1 METETET
8 VLWCI
13 GAEEMA
19 LSRLDQHTGMGGTPR
34 QFLTVKLRRRL
45 QPEGAGAVGIV
56 LTLRQVLIQRL
67 AEQAPAV
74 RGVLAVAAQGLLVVA
89 LAVAVFYV
97 VAISSGHVTLKR
109 QKLNDIAEAT
119 ELHMSG
125 RGQMPRFLE
134 RLDERASTR

>member
-1 METETET
+1 MSF
-8 VLWCI
+8 
-13 GAEEMA
+13 A
-19 LSRLDQHTGMGGTPR
+19 
-34 QFLTVKLRRRL
+34 
-45 QPEGAGAVGIV
+45 AVF
-56 LTLRQVLIQRL
+56 
-67 AEQAPAV
+67 AV
-74 RGVLAVAAQGLLVVA
+74 LLVVA

-134 RLDERASTR
+134 RLARWERLQALPTRYLTGHYVAVLAQKP